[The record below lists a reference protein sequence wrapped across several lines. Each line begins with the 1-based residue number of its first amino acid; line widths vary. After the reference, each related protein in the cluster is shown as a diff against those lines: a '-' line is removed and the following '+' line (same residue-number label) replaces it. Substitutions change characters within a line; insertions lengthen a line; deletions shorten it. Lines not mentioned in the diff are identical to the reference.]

1 MDVFDELLLGV
12 RGKGAVFGRS
22 VLWPPWSLR
31 FSDGAYLTLCVPLR
45 GAGWIVPEAGEARHV
60 GLGETAIVRGP
71 APFCFTD
78 DPVNA
83 TATEQPTGVREVHW
97 GEDAPDAADRD
108 LELSCSTVLLAAA
121 YDVREQ
127 VPQRLLR
134 ALPSVVVVPDEQDC
148 SPMRDYLESQ
158 IGGGRPG
165 HQIVLDRLLDWLLV
179 CTLRDWFD
187 RPEAEPPGWYG
198 ALGDEV
204 AGPVLRAIHEDP
216 AHPWTT
222 AELASRAGVSRTT
235 LAKRFTELVGTGPVA
250 YLTEWRMTLAADLLT
265 RPDLTVGAVA
275 RRVGYADAFGF
286 SAAFKRLRGESPSTY
301 RREAAA
307 TPVPDRAVPAG

>member
-1 MDVFDELLLGV
+1 MDVFDELLRGV

-31 FSDGAYLTLCVPLR
+31 FTDGAYLTLCLPLR
-45 GAGWIVPEAGEARHV
+45 GAGWIVPETGKAWYVA
-60 GLGETAIVRGP
+60 LGETAIVRGP
-71 APFCFTD
+71 APFSFTD
-78 DPVNA
+78 DLANG
-83 TATEQPTGVREVHW
+83 TGTEQTPGAREVHC
-97 GEDAPDAADRD
+97 GGDAPGPADLG
-108 LELSCSTVLLAAA
+108 LELRGSTVLLAAA
-121 YDVREQ
+121 YDVRTQ

-134 ALPSVVVVPDEQDC
+134 ALPPVLVVPDEQDC
-148 SPMRDYLESQ
+148 APMRDYLEAQ

-204 AGPVLRAIHEDP
+204 AGPALRAIHEDP

-222 AELASRAGVSRTT
+222 AELAGRAGVSRTT
-235 LAKRFTELVGTGPVA
+235 LAKRFTELVGDGPVA

-265 RPDLTVGAVA
+265 RPELTVAAVA

-286 SAAFKRLRGESPSTY
+286 SAAFKRLRGESPSAY
-301 RREAAA
+301 RQEAA
-307 TPVPDRAVPAG
+307 TTHVPDRAVPAG